1 MISMRKTISTTITM
15 KSHWERQFFIIIR
28 TIGLILIY
36 YTFSIGITFYQ
47 KWFIKRFH
55 YPLII
60 VVCHLIIKFALAS
73 LFRWLYRQITGIT
86 RITLHWKDNLRRIS
100 LPGIA
105 SALDIGFS
113 NWSFE
118 FITIS
123 LYTMT
128 KSTCIIFILAF
139 ALLLDLEKKRLSLI
153 IVVSLISIGLF
164 MFTYKST
171 QFQLNGFL
179 LVLSAS
185 MLSGLRWTLSQKLMQ
200 RKESSL
206 SHPIDMMYHI
216 QPWMIIGLLP
226 LAFIFEILPSINYI
240 DYDDHHPSTTLN
252 KNDFPTLE
260 MIPDFWHQIMIG
272 SFLAFLM
279 EFSEYLL
286 LTFTSSLTLSLA
298 GIFKEIFTLYLA
310 VNFNGDQMSLTN
322 FIGLIVC
329 LLGIIIHV
337 MLKVKDSY
345 SAIDSHSSLKNQ
357 SLLFTNNEKN
367 DESIESKRLLGGGNS
382 NINGGGG
389 INGDDNNSD
398 IIHFDIVTKISGD
411 NDNDSNENDLFGA
424 KSI

>member
-1 MISMRKTISTTITM
+1 M
-15 KSHWERQFFIIIR
+15 SHWERQFFIITR

-36 YTFSIGITFYQ
+36 YSFSIGITFYQ

-60 VVCHLIIKFALAS
+60 VVCHLIIKFLLAS
-73 LFRWLYRQITGIT
+73 LFRLIYRQTTGIT
-86 RITLHWKDNLRRIS
+86 RITLHWKDNVRRIS

-153 IVVSLISIGLF
+153 VIVSLISIGLF

-200 RKESSL
+200 RKESCMSL

-226 LAFIFEILPSINYI
+226 LALIFELLPAIHYINH
-240 DYDDHHPSTTLN
+240 HHPVTLN

-260 MIPDFWHQIMIG
+260 MIPDFWHLIMIG

-286 LTFTSSLTLSLA
+286 LTYTSSLTLSMA

-322 FIGLIVC
+322 FIGLIIC
-329 LLGIIIHV
+329 LMGIIIHV
-337 MLKVKDSY
+337 MLKVMDSY
-345 SAIDSHSSLKNQ
+345 SAIDSSLKNT
-357 SLLFTNNEKN
+357 LFINK
-367 DESIESKRLLGGGNS
+367 DDKSIESKRLLGGS
-382 NINGGGG
+382 NGGG
-389 INGDDNNSD
+389 GDDNNSD
-398 IIHFDIVTKISGD
+398 IIHFDIVPKIACGG
-411 NDNDSNENDLFGA
+411 NKKNNNNNNDSSDNLIFGA